1 MYDFINTTQ
10 KISNVD
16 SASLPAEA
24 LNLNGEYIENSI
36 PGYRTLY
43 VSGRELLECEID
55 DYENGNVDGTQY
67 RGKRHPPRIITVTYQ
82 LDVVSGASTDAEANA
97 AFREAYNKLNELLDV
112 PESKLIFADEPDK
125 YFIGTKTGHSEV
137 TPGTNRVIGEIDFYC
152 TDPFKHS
159 TVEKS
164 FQASANSSG
173 ILETTI
179 VNNGTEAVPVDYTIQ
194 HQLPEGDSTGNAEN
208 GFIGVVSE
216 HGAIELG
223 DIKELDGE
231 TKTKS
236 VTLLNYRSYSDYM
249 TNMGSGGIFYGDYG
263 FDDGLEMEY
272 LYEGTSWYGL
282 NDSKTFNKPGWHGS
296 ARTVALPHVLGEDGT
311 ATNFALQGQ
320 AWFRPSDYTVNE
332 LGIMEYCIGDEDGK
346 HLMSVRIAKWDPNR
360 PEASILFCVGGK
372 QMQEQVTYDPRYQNI
387 TTHDAGQ
394 FHMVKSGGK
403 FEFCFGGYFRY
414 NFPELAEK
422 KAKTVSVFIGQREQY
437 AIVDRMRMQYLTF
450 RKDNVTE
457 WRDIPNRYQPGDKV
471 YIDGKAGKVYVNG
484 IPSAGD
490 IVKGSSF
497 FQAPPGETKVQF
509 YFSDFCTE
517 KPEVTAKIREA
528 YL

>member
-1 MYDFINTTQ
+1 MKYSVKFNGVELNQFIDILEGFTPFSGVEWSPEVLASDGTFRGTDFSYTAYKQ
-10 KISNVD
+10 KIIPMPFTIFENIKENYDGLQEVLNV
-16 SASLPAEA
+16 SEPK
-24 LNLNGEYIENSI
+24 
-36 PGYRTLY
+36 
-43 VSGRELLECEID
+43 
-55 DYENGNVDGTQY
+55 Q
-67 RGKRHPPRIITVTYQ
+67 
-82 LDVVSGASTDAEANA
+82 
-97 AFREAYNKLNELLDV
+97 
-112 PESKLIFADEPDK
+112 LIFEGAPDRMF
-125 YFIGTKTGHSEV
+125 YAIPSGDLEFEETGCLGT
-137 TPGTNRVIGEIDFYC
+137 GTITWLVPDGLAHA
-152 TDPFKHS
+152 T
-159 TVEKS
+159 TEKS
-164 FQASANSSG
+164 FQAAANSSG
-173 ILETTI
+173 VLEATI

-194 HQLPEGDSTGNAEN
+194 HKLPDGDSAGNAEN

-263 FDDGLEMEY
+263 FDDGMEMEY
-272 LYEGTSWYGL
+272 LHEGTSWYGL

-320 AWFRPSDYTVNE
+320 AWFRPSDYSVNE
-332 LGIMEYCIGDEDGK
+332 LGIMEWCVADEAGE

-403 FEFCFGGYFRY
+403 FEFCFEGYFRY

-422 KAKTVSVFIGQREQY
+422 KAKTVSVFIGRREQY

-450 RKDNVTE
+450 RKDNVSE
-457 WRDIPNRYQPGDKV
+457 WHDIPNRYQPGDKV

>member
-1 MYDFINTTQ
+1 MNGLSVRFNG
-10 KISNVD
+10 V
-16 SASLPAEA
+16 E
-24 LNLNGEYIENSI
+24 LNEILCVTD
-36 PGYRTLY
+36 GYT
-43 VSGRELLECEID
+43 VHDGADWSPETEK
-55 DYENGNVDGTQY
+55 NGNAKGTQFVRTGY
-67 RGKRHPPRIITVTYQ
+67 SYKKIVMPFAIQGELEEK
-82 LDVVSGASTDAEANA
+82 
-97 AFREAYNKLNELLDV
+97 YNKLQKILNVSAPEELIFENESDRAYYAIPIGTLDFNELNKNAGTGTITWLV
-112 PESKLIFADEPDK
+112 PDGLAHATTE
-125 YFIGTKTGHSEV
+125 T
-137 TPGTNRVIGEIDFYC
+137 
-152 TDPFKHS
+152 
-159 TVEKS
+159 S
-164 FQASANSSG
+164 FQAAANSSG
-173 ILETTI
+173 VLEATI
-179 VNNGTEAVPVDYTIQ
+179 VNNGTESVPVDYTIQ
-194 HQLPEGDSTGNAEN
+194 HQLPDGDSADNAEN

-249 TNMGSGGIFYGDYG
+249 MNMGSGGIFYGDYG
-263 FDDGLEMEY
+263 FDDGMEMEY
-272 LYEGTSWYGL
+272 LHEGTSWYGL

-320 AWFRPSDYTVNE
+320 AWFRPSDYSVNE
-332 LGIMEYCIGDEDGK
+332 LGIMEWCVADEAGE

-403 FEFCFGGYFRY
+403 FEFCFEGYFRY

-422 KAKTVSVFIGQREQY
+422 KAKTVSVFIGRREQY

-450 RKDNVTE
+450 RKDNVSE
-457 WRDIPNRYQPGDKV
+457 WHDIPNRYQPGDKV

>member
-1 MYDFINTTQ
+1 MGLSVKFNNVELSDYINVLQGFTLFGGVEWEPESRSGSETSRGADFNFTTYKKKEIPMPFTMTEDIGEKYDALQ
-10 KISNVD
+10 KILNVD
-16 SASLPAEA
+16 NPKTLVF
-24 LNLNGEYIENSI
+24 ENAPDRMFYAI
-36 PGYRTLY
+36 P
-43 VSGRELLECEID
+43 SGDLEFEETGCLGTGTITWL
-55 DYENGNVDGTQY
+55 VPDGLAHAT
-67 RGKRHPPRIITVTYQ
+67 TET
-82 LDVVSGASTDAEANA
+82 
-97 AFREAYNKLNELLDV
+97 
-112 PESKLIFADEPDK
+112 
-125 YFIGTKTGHSEV
+125 
-137 TPGTNRVIGEIDFYC
+137 
-152 TDPFKHS
+152 
-159 TVEKS
+159 S
-164 FQASANSSG
+164 FQAAANSSG
-173 ILETTI
+173 VLEATI
-179 VNNGTEAVPVDYTIQ
+179 VNNGTESVPVDYTIQ
-194 HQLPEGDSTGNAEN
+194 HQLPDGDSADNAEN

-263 FDDGLEMEY
+263 FDDGMEMEY
-272 LYEGTSWYGL
+272 LHEGTSWYGL
-282 NDSKTFNKPGWHGS
+282 NDSKTFNKPGWHES

-320 AWFRPSDYTVNE
+320 AWFRPSDYSVNE
-332 LGIMEYCIGDEDGK
+332 LGIMEWCVADEAGE

-403 FEFCFGGYFRY
+403 FEFCFEGYFRY

-422 KAKTVSVFIGQREQY
+422 KAKTVSVFIGRREQY

-450 RKDNVTE
+450 RKDNVSE
-457 WRDIPNRYQPGDKV
+457 WHDIPNRYQPGDKV

>member
-1 MYDFINTTQ
+1 MRYSVKFNGVELNQFIDILEGFTPFSGVEWSPEVLASDGTFRGTDFSYTAYKQ
-10 KISNVD
+10 KIIPMPFTIFENIKENYDGLQEVLNV
-16 SASLPAEA
+16 SEPK
-24 LNLNGEYIENSI
+24 
-36 PGYRTLY
+36 
-43 VSGRELLECEID
+43 
-55 DYENGNVDGTQY
+55 Q
-67 RGKRHPPRIITVTYQ
+67 
-82 LDVVSGASTDAEANA
+82 
-97 AFREAYNKLNELLDV
+97 
-112 PESKLIFADEPDK
+112 LIFEDAPDRMF
-125 YFIGTKTGHSEV
+125 YAIPSGDLEFEETGCLGT
-137 TPGTNRVIGEIDFYC
+137 GTITWLVPDGLAHA
-152 TDPFKHS
+152 T
-159 TVEKS
+159 TEKS
-164 FQASANSSG
+164 FQAAANSSG
-173 ILETTI
+173 VLEATI
-179 VNNGTEAVPVDYTIQ
+179 VNNGTESVPVDYTIR
-194 HQLPEGDSTGNAEN
+194 HQIPEGDSTGNAEN

-249 TNMGSGGIFYGDYG
+249 KMGSGGIFYGDYG
-263 FDDGLEMEY
+263 FDDGMEMEY
-272 LYEGTSWYGL
+272 LHEGTSWYGL

-320 AWFRPSDYTVNE
+320 AWFRPSDYSVNE
-332 LGIMEYCIGDEDGK
+332 LGIMEWCVADEAGE

-403 FEFCFGGYFRY
+403 FEFCFEGYFRY

-422 KAKTVSVFIGQREQY
+422 KAKTVSVFIGRREQY

-450 RKDNVTE
+450 RKDNVSE
-457 WRDIPNRYQPGDKV
+457 WHDIPNRYQPGDKV

>member
-1 MYDFINTTQ
+1 MGLSVKFNNVELSDYINVLQGFTLFGGVEWEPESRSGSETSRGADFNFTTYKKKEIPMPFTMTEDIGEKYDALQ
-10 KISNVD
+10 KILNVD
-16 SASLPAEA
+16 NPKTLVF
-24 LNLNGEYIENSI
+24 ENAPDRMFYAI
-36 PGYRTLY
+36 P
-43 VSGRELLECEID
+43 SGDLEFEETGCLGTGTITWL
-55 DYENGNVDGTQY
+55 VPDGLAHAT
-67 RGKRHPPRIITVTYQ
+67 T
-82 LDVVSGASTDAEANA
+82 
-97 AFREAYNKLNELLDV
+97 
-112 PESKLIFADEPDK
+112 
-125 YFIGTKTGHSEV
+125 
-137 TPGTNRVIGEIDFYC
+137 
-152 TDPFKHS
+152 
-159 TVEKS
+159 EKS
-164 FQASANSSG
+164 FQAAANSSG
-173 ILETTI
+173 VLEATI
-179 VNNGTEAVPVDYTIQ
+179 VNNGTESVPVDYTIR
-194 HQLPEGDSTGNAEN
+194 HQIPEGDSTGNAEN

-249 TNMGSGGIFYGDYG
+249 TKMGSGGIFYGDYG

-272 LYEGTSWYGL
+272 LHEGTSWYGL

-320 AWFRPSDYTVNE
+320 AWFRPSDYSVNE
-332 LGIMEYCIGDEDGK
+332 LGIMEWCVADEAGE

-403 FEFCFGGYFRY
+403 FEFCFEGYFRY

-422 KAKTVSVFIGQREQY
+422 KAKTVSVFIGRREQY

-450 RKDNVTE
+450 RKDNVSE
-457 WRDIPNRYQPGDKV
+457 WHDIPNRYQPGDKV

>member
-1 MYDFINTTQ
+1 MRYSVKFNGVELNQFIDILEGFTPFSGVEWSPEVLASDGTFRGTDFSYTAYKQ
-10 KISNVD
+10 KIIPMPFTIFENIKENYDGLQEVLNV
-16 SASLPAEA
+16 SEPK
-24 LNLNGEYIENSI
+24 
-36 PGYRTLY
+36 
-43 VSGRELLECEID
+43 
-55 DYENGNVDGTQY
+55 Q
-67 RGKRHPPRIITVTYQ
+67 
-82 LDVVSGASTDAEANA
+82 
-97 AFREAYNKLNELLDV
+97 
-112 PESKLIFADEPDK
+112 LIFEDAPDRMF
-125 YFIGTKTGHSEV
+125 YAIPSGDLEFEETGCLGT
-137 TPGTNRVIGEIDFYC
+137 GTITWLVPDGLAHA
-152 TDPFKHS
+152 T
-159 TVEKS
+159 TEKS
-164 FQASANSSG
+164 FQAAANSSG

-179 VNNGTEAVPVDYTIQ
+179 VNNGTESVPVDYTIQ
-194 HQLPEGDSTGNAEN
+194 HQLPDADSADNAEN

-249 TNMGSGGIFYGDYG
+249 KMGSGGIFYGDYG

-372 QMQEQVTYDPRYQNI
+372 QMQEQVTYDPRYQNL

-394 FHMVKSGGK
+394 FHMVKSGGR

-422 KAKTVSVFIGQREQY
+422 KAKTVSVFIGRREQY

-450 RKDNVTE
+450 RKDNVSE
-457 WRDIPNRYQPGDKV
+457 WHDIPNRYQPGDKV

>member
-1 MYDFINTTQ
+1 MRYSVKFNGVELNQFIDILEGFTPFSGVEWSPEVLASDGTFRGTDFSYTAYKQ
-10 KISNVD
+10 KIIPMPFTIFENIKENYDGLQEVLNV
-16 SASLPAEA
+16 SEPK
-24 LNLNGEYIENSI
+24 
-36 PGYRTLY
+36 
-43 VSGRELLECEID
+43 
-55 DYENGNVDGTQY
+55 Q
-67 RGKRHPPRIITVTYQ
+67 
-82 LDVVSGASTDAEANA
+82 
-97 AFREAYNKLNELLDV
+97 
-112 PESKLIFADEPDK
+112 LIFEDAPDRMF
-125 YFIGTKTGHSEV
+125 YAIPSGDLEFEETGCLGT
-137 TPGTNRVIGEIDFYC
+137 GTITWLVPDGLAHA
-152 TDPFKHS
+152 T
-159 TVEKS
+159 TEKS
-164 FQASANSSG
+164 FQAAANSSG
-173 ILETTI
+173 VLEATI
-179 VNNGTEAVPVDYTIQ
+179 VNNGTESVPVDYTIR
-194 HQLPEGDSTGNAEN
+194 HQIPEGDSTGNAEN

-249 TNMGSGGIFYGDYG
+249 KMGSGGIFYGDYG

-320 AWFRPSDYTVNE
+320 AWFRPSDYSVNE
-332 LGIMEYCIGDEDGK
+332 LGIMEWCVADEAGE
-346 HLMSVRIAKWDPNR
+346 HLMSARIAKWDPNR

-372 QMQEQVTYDPRYQNI
+372 QMQEQVTYDPRYQNL
-387 TTHDAGQ
+387 TTHAAGQ

-422 KAKTVSVFIGQREQY
+422 KAKTVSVFIGRREQY

-450 RKDNVTE
+450 RKDNVSE
-457 WRDIPNRYQPGDKV
+457 WHDIPNRYQPGDKV

>member
-1 MYDFINTTQ
+1 MGLSVKFNNVELSDYINVLQGFTLFGGVEWEPESRSGSETSRGADFNFTTYKKKEIPMPFTMTEDIGEKYDALQ
-10 KISNVD
+10 KILNVD
-16 SASLPAEA
+16 NPKTLVF
-24 LNLNGEYIENSI
+24 ENAPDRMFYAI
-36 PGYRTLY
+36 P
-43 VSGRELLECEID
+43 SGDLEFEETGCLGTGTITWL
-55 DYENGNVDGTQY
+55 VPDGLAHAT
-67 RGKRHPPRIITVTYQ
+67 T
-82 LDVVSGASTDAEANA
+82 
-97 AFREAYNKLNELLDV
+97 
-112 PESKLIFADEPDK
+112 
-125 YFIGTKTGHSEV
+125 
-137 TPGTNRVIGEIDFYC
+137 
-152 TDPFKHS
+152 
-159 TVEKS
+159 EKS
-164 FQASANSSG
+164 FQAAANSSG
-173 ILETTI
+173 VLEATI
-179 VNNGTEAVPVDYTIQ
+179 VNNGTESVPVDYTIR
-194 HQLPEGDSTGNAEN
+194 HQIPEGDSTGNAEN

-249 TNMGSGGIFYGDYG
+249 KMGSGGIFYGDYG

-311 ATNFALQGQ
+311 STNFALQGQ
-320 AWFRPSDYTVNE
+320 AWFRPSDYSVNE
-332 LGIMEYCIGDEDGK
+332 LGIMEWCVADEAGE
-346 HLMSVRIAKWDPNR
+346 HLMSARIAKWDPNR

-394 FHMVKSGGK
+394 FHMVKSGGR
-403 FEFCFGGYFRY
+403 FEFCFEGYFRY

-450 RKDNVTE
+450 RKDNVSE
-457 WRDIPNRYQPGDKV
+457 WHDIPNRYQPGDKV

>member
-1 MYDFINTTQ
+1 MYDFINATQ

-164 FQASANSSG
+164 FQAAANSSG
-173 ILETTI
+173 VLEATI
-179 VNNGTEAVPVDYTIQ
+179 VNNGTESVPVDYTIQ
-194 HQLPEGDSTGNAEN
+194 HQLPDADSADNAEN

-249 TNMGSGGIFYGDYG
+249 KMGSGGIFYGDYG

-422 KAKTVSVFIGQREQY
+422 KAKTVSVFIGRREQY
-437 AIVDRMRMQYLTF
+437 AIVNRMRMQYLTF
-450 RKDNVTE
+450 RKDNVSE
-457 WRDIPNRYQPGDKV
+457 WHDIPNRYQPGDKV

>member
-1 MYDFINTTQ
+1 MRYSVKFNGVELNQFIDILEGFTPFSGVEWSPEVLASDGTFRGTDFSYTAYKQ
-10 KISNVD
+10 KIIPMPFTIFENIKENYDGLQEVLNV
-16 SASLPAEA
+16 SEPK
-24 LNLNGEYIENSI
+24 
-36 PGYRTLY
+36 
-43 VSGRELLECEID
+43 
-55 DYENGNVDGTQY
+55 Q
-67 RGKRHPPRIITVTYQ
+67 
-82 LDVVSGASTDAEANA
+82 
-97 AFREAYNKLNELLDV
+97 
-112 PESKLIFADEPDK
+112 LIFEDAPDRMF
-125 YFIGTKTGHSEV
+125 YAIPSGDLEFEETGCLGT
-137 TPGTNRVIGEIDFYC
+137 GTITWLVPDGLAHA
-152 TDPFKHS
+152 T
-159 TVEKS
+159 TEKS
-164 FQASANSSG
+164 FQAAANSSG

-179 VNNGTEAVPVDYTIQ
+179 VNNGTESVPVDYTIR
-194 HQLPEGDSTGNAEN
+194 HQLPDADSADNAEN

-249 TNMGSGGIFYGDYG
+249 KMGSGGIFYGDYG

-372 QMQEQVTYDPRYQNI
+372 QMQEQVTYDPRYQNL

-394 FHMVKSGGK
+394 FHMVKSGGR

-422 KAKTVSVFIGQREQY
+422 KAKTVSVFIGRREQY
-437 AIVDRMRMQYLTF
+437 AIVNRMRMQYLTF
-450 RKDNVTE
+450 RKDNVSE
-457 WRDIPNRYQPGDKV
+457 WHDIPNRYQPGDKV